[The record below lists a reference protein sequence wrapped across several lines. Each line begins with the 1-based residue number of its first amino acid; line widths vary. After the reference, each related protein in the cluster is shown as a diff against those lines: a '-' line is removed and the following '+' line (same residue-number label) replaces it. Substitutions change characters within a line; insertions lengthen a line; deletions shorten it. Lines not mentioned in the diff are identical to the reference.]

1 MPVSGRAGPDTFR
14 VVTIRAGQFRVEMPD
29 GLVIER
35 LPVGLAH
42 GEWRVAFVVS
52 GADFLSGEPPRAV
65 GFREEFRERVA
76 LDGVGAPLVSRGGGG
91 GGSDDEQE
99 VRFNYLDNGLTGVRI
114 TYIHEGDVLSSEVVD
129 LSD

>member
-1 MPVSGRAGPDTFR
+1 MSGRAGPDTFR
-14 VVTIRAGQFRVEMPD
+14 VVTTRAGQFRVEMPD

-35 LPVGLAH
+35 LPVGLVH

-114 TYIHEGDVLSSEVVD
+114 TYTFEGDVLSSEVVD